1 MTGTRSFRVLA
12 ALLVALGLTLAGPA
26 LGASAA
32 PAQAAAGVVL
42 PMKNCAPPPEPA
54 RPTSGLPG
62 KLAVRPTVAP
72 TADPFTDP
80 HVAISD
86 VYGYSYKWVDYDEGC
101 LPGTNRVTT
110 DLGNVALAGAAATNA
125 VTQSM
130 LNNVVDPTWLKPLDQ
145 PLTQATEAVKNGFYG
160 PWFTV
165 ILLLVAAM
173 ILVAAA
179 RADVSGAVTSAG
191 WALIVLVGTTFLMS
205 YPVTSAQ
212 AIDGLIGETVTA
224 SARAAGT
231 ALTPTT
237 ATPATPAT
245 PAATPASDASRALTA
260 QIDVINRNSLY
271 ASWLEGTLGS
281 STSKLA
287 IKYGPAL
294 FRASHLTWSE
304 ADTVENDPTAG
315 KTIIETKQ
323 ASWVDTAAKVEQ
335 EDAQAYQ
342 QLTGNKGRF
351 DAATSVTIQ
360 TLVTMPFLLIAGV
373 FVVFA
378 YGATRVFIPL
388 VPALGVFG
396 MLEVARGWVLA
407 TVGQFARILF
417 MGPLFWLGALVNLA
431 LVSSVLRSDVPYA
444 LKLILALMMPIVL
457 FKLLLPKKSAPGMGA
472 LGRLARAGAGYMLTR
487 GAVADGVADSSRPKE
502 APVADTP
509 APLAPAPATS
519 PAYMAPASAATR
531 PALGTRQPL
540 LGIGGGTGR
549 SGADLVHGFRD
560 VTSPRSTPQ
569 TFGPGSGRRALTTTR
584 RPELEAVP
592 APVHQDLRPH
602 PAVTSDDDGGYRPAP
617 AIDADRRPTPQTD
630 DLTAPARIMRQGE
643 SIPQSVFEANISII
657 EGESVFTVWRPHGA
671 STRQMATAAGGRS

>member
-1 MTGTRSFRVLA
+1 
-12 ALLVALGLTLAGPA
+12 
-26 LGASAA
+26 
-32 PAQAAAGVVL
+32 
-42 PMKNCAPPPEPA
+42 MKNCAPPPEPA

-245 PAATPASDASRALTA
+245 PAWLSVSAVITPATCEPCPSRSWGG
-260 QIDVINRNSLY
+260 VPCPSLVHEP
-271 ASWLEGTLGS
+271 S
-281 STSKLA
+281 
-287 IKYGPAL
+287 
-294 FRASHLTWSE
+294 
-304 ADTVENDPTAG
+304 
-315 KTIIETKQ
+315 
-323 ASWVDTAAKVEQ
+323 
-335 EDAQAYQ
+335 
-342 QLTGNKGRF
+342 
-351 DAATSVTIQ
+351 
-360 TLVTMPFLLIAGV
+360 
-373 FVVFA
+373 
-378 YGATRVFIPL
+378 ATRLQPIDRMCE
-388 VPALGVFG
+388 ASS
-396 MLEVARGWVLA
+396 GW
-407 TVGQFARILF
+407 F
-417 MGPLFWLGALVNLA
+417 
-431 LVSSVLRSDVPYA
+431 
-444 LKLILALMMPIVL
+444 
-457 FKLLLPKKSAPGMGA
+457 
-472 LGRLARAGAGYMLTR
+472 
-487 GAVADGVADSSRPKE
+487 
-502 APVADTP
+502 
-509 APLAPAPATS
+509 
-519 PAYMAPASAATR
+519 
-531 PALGTRQPL
+531 
-540 LGIGGGTGR
+540 
-549 SGADLVHGFRD
+549 
-560 VTSPRSTPQ
+560 RSTPESS
-569 TFGPGSGRRALTTTR
+569 TATTT
-584 RPELEAVP
+584 LAL
-592 APVHQDLRPH
+592 PVAISHANGACIISSAHWRGYSESSGT
-602 PAVTSDDDGGYRPAP
+602 TS
-617 AIDADRRPTPQTD
+617 
-630 DLTAPARIMRQGE
+630 E
-643 SIPQSVFEANISII
+643 
-657 EGESVFTVWRPHGA
+657 
-671 STRQMATAAGGRS
+671 